1 MIRVLKLLLYLII
14 LLTTIGCGQNSGDEE
29 KSYTDSS
36 RIITDVYGNSAVLP
50 DDPRV
55 VSGYGSFSECWL
67 LSGGKLVGVTD
78 DAITERKLDIS
89 GDVSIIGTV
98 KDINLERVVSLS
110 PDYVILSADIAAH
123 ASLENSLKDMNI
135 QYGYFRVDNF
145 KDYSE
150 LMRQFCDL
158 NGGEELYTENVKN
171 VESSINDIRKSIP
184 EDAETSYLLMRVYS
198 SGIKVKNDNIADDIL
213 KDLGGISIADR
224 VPSLLTDLSV
234 EEVIKADPDHI
245 FILTMGDEKAGEEY
259 FIKNI
264 ISDPSWGGLFAVKN
278 GNYHLLP
285 KELFHYKPNNRWGES
300 YMHIARI
307 LYPEVYDE
315 NK

>member
-14 LLTTIGCGQNSGDEE
+14 LLTTIGCGQNFGDEE
-29 KSYTDSS
+29 KKYTDSS

-78 DAITERKLDIS
+78 DAITERKLDIP
-89 GDVSIIGTV
+89 GDVSVIGTV
-98 KDINLERVVSLS
+98 KEINLEKIVSLA
-110 PDYVILSADIAAH
+110 PDYVILSADISAH
-123 ASLENSLKDMNI
+123 ASLESSLKEMNI

-145 KDYSE
+145 NDYSE
-150 LMRQFCDL
+150 LMRQFCNL
-158 NGGEELYTENVKN
+158 NGGEELYTENVMN
-171 VESSINDIRKSIP
+171 VEFIINDIKNNIP
-184 EDAETSYLLMRVYS
+184 DNDEISYLLMRVYS
-198 SGIKVKNDNIADDIL
+198 TGIKVKNDNIADDIL
-213 KDLGGISIADR
+213 KDIGGISIADR

-245 FILTMGDEKAGEEY
+245 FVITMGDETSGRDY

-264 ISDPSWGGLFAVKN
+264 ISDPAWSGLSAIKN
-278 GNYHLLP
+278 GNYHILP
-285 KELFHYKPNNRWGES
+285 KELFHYKPNRRWGES
-300 YMHIARI
+300 YEYLARI
-307 LYPEVYDE
+307 LYPEVYNE
-315 NK
+315 N

>member
-14 LLTTIGCGQNSGDEE
+14 LLTIIGCGQNSVDKD
-29 KSYTDSS
+29 KSYADPIRT
-36 RIITDVYGNSAVLP
+36 ITDVYGNSAALP

-78 DAITERKLDIS
+78 DAITERKLDIP

-98 KDINLERVVSLS
+98 KEINLEKIVSLA
-110 PDYVILSADIAAH
+110 PDYVILSADISAH

-145 KDYSE
+145 NDYSE
-150 LMRQFCDL
+150 LMRQFCNI
-158 NGGEELYTENVKN
+158 NGGEELYAENVMK
-171 VESSINDIRKSIP
+171 VEFIINDIKNNIP
-184 EDAETSYLLMRVYS
+184 DNDEISYLLMRVYS
-198 SGIKVKNDNIADDIL
+198 TGIKVKNDNIADDIL
-213 KDLGGISIADR
+213 KDIGGISIADR

-245 FILTMGDEKAGEEY
+245 FVITMGDETSGRDY

-264 ISDPSWGGLFAVKN
+264 ISDPAWSSLSAIKN
-278 GNYHLLP
+278 GNYHILP
-285 KELFHYKPNNRWGES
+285 KELFHYKPNRRWGES
-300 YMHIARI
+300 YEYLARI
-307 LYPEVYDE
+307 LYPEVYND
-315 NK
+315 N